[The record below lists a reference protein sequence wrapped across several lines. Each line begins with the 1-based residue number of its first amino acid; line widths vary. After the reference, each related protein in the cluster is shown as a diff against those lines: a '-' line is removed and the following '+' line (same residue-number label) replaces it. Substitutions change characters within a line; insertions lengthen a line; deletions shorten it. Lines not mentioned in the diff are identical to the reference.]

1 MKMSVSMSRSATR
14 PRVTGRSNS
23 LGDGS
28 ERSCEGSIGIR
39 PVAEVLI
46 DCVADH
52 LRHREAF
59 HRRDAID
66 PLPLFIGEIHLS
78 PR

>member
-14 PRVTGRSNS
+14 PRVTRGSNS
-23 LGDGS
+23 VGDGS
-28 ERSCEGSIGIR
+28 ERSCEGSLGIG
-39 PVAEVLI
+39 PLVEVLI
-46 DCVADH
+46 DGVADH
-52 LRHREAF
+52 LRHRETL
-59 HRRDAID
+59 RRGDTID